1 MDPILLKR
9 REFIKLLGGGIF
21 IFFTPGEP
29 WSMLQEAQRRGFD
42 RGTPEDFN
50 AYLRIAPDGKVTCF
64 TGKTELG
71 QGVQTSLA
79 QILAEELDVSL
90 ENVDTILGDT
100 ALCPWDMGTFGSR
113 TIKYFGPALRQA
125 AAEAKAVLVELASEE
140 LKLPVARLATGDG
153 FVFDKQ
159 NPAAR
164 VSYGQLAQ
172 GKAIARRVEPKPKP
186 EPISVHTICG
196 QPFGRKDALLKVT
209 GKAEYAGDIRVPGML
224 CARILRPPVHGAK
237 LKSIDFAEAEKL
249 PGVRVVRDGDFIA
262 VLHRSFDLADAAL
275 SRIKAEFDLPAS
287 SPGLNEDTIYD
298 HLLKVAPPG
307 NVIEEKGNLEEGR
320 KLSSVLFEETYFTP
334 YVAHA
339 PLEPHTALA
348 KIEGDRATV
357 WASTQRPF
365 GAQEEVAQALGL
377 PLANVRIITPYVGGG
392 FGGKNQNR
400 QVVEAA
406 RLAKLAGVPVQVA
419 WSREEEFF
427 YDTFQPAAVVKITSG
442 LDASNRLVL
451 WDYVVFFGGE
461 RTSQPFYAIPHY
473 RILSRGTWGRGAAGA
488 HPFDVGAWRA
498 PGSNTNTFA
507 RESHIDLMAARV
519 GMDPVEFRMKN
530 LTDERMKRVLEAAA
544 TKFGWSPAKAPSG
557 RGVGVSCV
565 NYLGTYVVT
574 MAEVRVDPR
583 SGEIKVE
590 RVVCAQDMGEVIN
603 PDGAKAQIEGCITMG
618 LGYCLSEEIHFRD
631 GDIRDRN
638 FDTYALPRFSW
649 LPKKIEA
656 ILIDN
661 PDLPAQGGGE
671 PPIVNM
677 GAVMA
682 NAVYDALG
690 VRLFRLP
697 MTPARIRAALEK
709 ERKQPSLSSR
719 RISPNN
725 RKAWL
730 PAS

>member
-1 MDPILLKR
+1 MEPIVNHGLSR

-21 IFFTPGEP
+21 VFFTPGEP
-29 WSMLQEAQRRGFD
+29 WSMLQQAQRRGFD
-42 RGTPEDFN
+42 RGYPEDFN
-50 AYLRIAPDGKVTCF
+50 AYLRIAPDGQITCF

-71 QGVQTSLA
+71 QGVETSLA
-79 QILAEELDVSL
+79 QILAEELDVPLQSV
-90 ENVDTILGDT
+90 NTILGDT

-125 AAEAKAVLVELASEE
+125 AVEAKGVLLELAAEA
-140 LKLPVARLATGDG
+140 LKLPVERLVTRDG
-153 FVFDKQ
+153 FVVDQQ
-159 NPAAR
+159 NPASR
-164 VSYGQLAQ
+164 ISYGALAKGQ
-172 GKAIARRVEPKPKP
+172 TIARHIDPKPKP
-186 EPISVHTICG
+186 EPVSSHTICG

-209 GKAEYAGDIRVPGML
+209 GKAQYAGDIRVPDMM

-237 LKSIDFAEAEKL
+237 LKSVDTSEAEKM
-249 PGVRVVRDGDFIA
+249 PGVRIVRDGDLIA
-262 VLHRSFDLADAAL
+262 ALHSSFDLAEAAL
-275 SRIKAEFDLPAS
+275 SKIKAEFERPPADAAVD
-287 SPGLNEDTIYD
+287 NETIYD
-298 HLLKVAPPG
+298 HLVKVAPPG
-307 NVIEEKGNLEEGR
+307 DIVEEKGNLEEGR
-320 KLSSVLFEETYFTP
+320 KLSATLFEETYLTP

-377 PLANVRIITPYVGGG
+377 PLVNVRIITPYVGGG
-392 FGGKNQNR
+392 FGGKNRNQ

-442 LDASNRLVL
+442 LDASNRIVL

-473 RILSRGTWGRGAAGA
+473 RILSRGSWGRGAAGV
-488 HPFDVGAWRA
+488 HPFEVGAWRA

-507 RESHIDLMAARV
+507 RESHMDIMACRA
-519 GMDPVEFRMKN
+519 GMDPVEFRLKN
-530 LTDERMKRVLEAAA
+530 LTDERMRRVVDVAA

-557 RGVGVSCV
+557 RGFGVSCV

-574 MAEVRVDPR
+574 MAEVEVDAR
-583 SGEIKVE
+583 SGEVKVK

-618 LGYCLSEEIHFRD
+618 LGYCFSEELRFRG

-638 FDTYALPRFSW
+638 FDTYTIPRFSW
-649 LPKKIEA
+649 LPKIEA
-656 ILIDN
+656 VLVDN
-661 PDLPAQGGGE
+661 PEFPAQGGGE

-677 GAVMA
+677 GAVIS
-682 NAVYDALG
+682 NAVFDACG

-697 MTPARIRAALEK
+697 LTPERIRDGLKNAG
-709 ERKQPSLSSR
+709 
-719 RISPNN
+719 
-725 RKAWL
+725 
-730 PAS
+730 